1 VLGDITK
8 FVANR
13 TNVRVNR
20 DPAVV
25 APQAPASR
33 KRTAQQQQQQ
43 QQQKQQQQQQQEQQK
58 HQQQEQQKVK
68 PRKRTPPKRP
78 SPPTPEEARKVSPI
92 KRRVTFSEHNITH
105 AIPSRFDDD
114 ADSSN
119 AWQVTT
125 PKRPVKVV
133 EVPSSISP
141 DDIKRTVR
149 KRTLAEKQDVWRT
162 EMARLQQTLLEIDQ
176 EELVVELVD
185 D

>member
-1 VLGDITK
+1 M
-8 FVANR
+8 
-13 TNVRVNR
+13 
-20 DPAVV
+20 
-25 APQAPASR
+25 
-33 KRTAQQQQQQ
+33 
-43 QQQKQQQQQQQEQQK
+43 
-58 HQQQEQQKVK
+58 
-68 PRKRTPPKRP
+68 
-78 SPPTPEEARKVSPI
+78 SPI